1 MKHSVFVICDTS
13 AHPTRLTYLT
23 HNGKIWTSDLEEAA
37 IWFNKTDVQLYIEK
51 FVTNIFHRQLEAL
64 SREGISRFTLVK
76 YNTAYENYFR
86 LKQTIIPLEISV

>member
-13 AHPTRLTYLT
+13 ASPRLTYLT

-37 IWFNKTDVQLYIEK
+37 IWFNKINVQLYIEK
-51 FVTNIFHRQLEAL
+51 FVTDIFHRQIEAID
-64 SREGISRFTLVK
+64 REGINKFISAK
-76 YNTAYENYFR
+76 YNTVYENYFR

>member
-13 AHPTRLTYLT
+13 AHPKLTYLT
-23 HNGKIWTSDLEEAA
+23 HNGKIWTSDLEEAT

-64 SREGISRFTLVK
+64 SRERINRFTSVK

-86 LKQTIIPLEISV
+86 LKRIYKPLEVSV